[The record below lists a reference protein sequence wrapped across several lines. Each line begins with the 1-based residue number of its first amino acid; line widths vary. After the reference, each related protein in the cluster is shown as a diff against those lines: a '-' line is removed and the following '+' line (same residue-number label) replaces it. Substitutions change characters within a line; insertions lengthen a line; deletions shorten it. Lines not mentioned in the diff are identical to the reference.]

1 MLDFLAI
8 KFIWV
13 RNDNMQKQISL
24 TQQAGKWQLFLA
36 AIFGM
41 LLLSVSLV
49 APLQAQE
56 DADAEPEPTAVTR
69 NDPLWVQ
76 FTAARRAIEQERN
89 VDLTYV
95 RAYNYA
101 QQEYERGID
110 WICIEE
116 VAEGDVRPVYFGFT
130 WTITD
135 LNGRVH
141 QARTSILPG
150 NEIVVAVCDQVLEA
164 GAGTGGDLGNNVPVT
179 GTGAAGAFELGGHVD
194 GLGADTVQYMRQ
206 AGMTWVKKQLRYNVG
221 NDASGAQVF
230 IGDAK
235 NNGFKILLGIVGYT
249 TEMGNF
255 DSYIAS
261 YAAFVGEV
269 AKLGPDAIEVW
280 NEPNIAREWPEG
292 QITGAN
298 YTRLLKASYEAIKA
312 ANPNVMVISAAP
324 APTGA
329 EAAFPGQVVNDDN
342 FMRQMREAGAG
353 NYFDCLG
360 LHYNEGIV
368 SPTVSTGAQDGYPTR
383 YFGTMLARGANIF
396 PERPVCWTELG
407 YLTGEGIGPLSASF
421 AWGSDTS
428 LAEQTQWITDA
439 ARLSAQSG
447 RVRLMIVW
455 NINFTIWGEDPMA
468 GFALIRRSGGLSGT
482 TTCPSCAGL
491 GQVMAQVQR

>member
-1 MLDFLAI
+1 
-8 KFIWV
+8 
-13 RNDNMQKQISL
+13 MQNQISL
-24 TQQAGKWQLFLA
+24 KQQTQKWQLFLA
-36 AIFGM
+36 AILGV
-41 LLLSVSLV
+41 LLLFVSLV
-49 APLQAQE
+49 SPSMAQ
-56 DADAEPEPTAVTR
+56 DNTADDDETDITSVTR

-76 FTAARRAIEQERN
+76 FTAARRAIEEERK

-95 RAYNYA
+95 RAYTYA
-101 QQEYERGID
+101 QEEYVRGID
-110 WICIEE
+110 WVCIEDI
-116 VAEGDVRPVYFGFT
+116 AEGDVRPVFFGFT

-150 NEIVVAVCDQVLEA
+150 NELVVAVCDQVLET
-164 GAGTGGDLGNNVPVT
+164 GAGEGGGSTVVVP
-179 GTGAAGAFELGGHVD
+179 GTGATGAFELGGHVD

-206 AGMTWVKKQLRYNVG
+206 AGMTWVKKQLRYNLG
-221 NDASGAQVF
+221 NGTDGAQTF

-235 NNGFKILLGIVGYT
+235 QNGFKILLGIVGYT

-255 DSYIAS
+255 DSYIQS
-261 YAAFVGEV
+261 YSAFVGEV

-280 NEPNIAREWPEG
+280 NEPNIAREWPQG
-292 QITGAN
+292 QISGAN

-329 EAAFPGQVVNDDN
+329 EAAFPGQVLNDDN
-342 FMRQMREAGAG
+342 FMRQMRDAGAG
-353 NYFDCLG
+353 SYFDCLG
-360 LHYNEGIV
+360 LHYNEGTV
-368 SPTVSTGAQDGYPTR
+368 SPTVSTGAQDNYPTR

-421 AWGSDTS
+421 AWGGDTS

-455 NINFTIWGEDPMA
+455 NVNFTIWGEDPMA
-468 GFALIRRSGGLSGT
+468 GFALIRRSGGTSGT
-482 TTCPSCAGL
+482 TSCPSCAGL
-491 GQVMAQVQR
+491 GQVMAQVKK